1 MDPGGRASQTRASA
15 TNGTLEHVACA
26 VCGRS
31 DDETRF
37 TKDGFA
43 IVRCRGCGL
52 VYVNPRLTP
61 AALAALYEGQEI
73 SPAAYYVRTARQD
86 ELSFAQRLALIERF
100 RDPGTLLDLGCGPG
114 TFSTVARS
122 RGWRTVGL
130 DVNPQSVARCH
141 EIGLEAICD
150 VFPSA
155 ALSGRRFDVVV
166 MNDFLEHLPD
176 PGGALA
182 AAGDLLADGGILFI
196 TTPDVGSL
204 MARMTGARWLHL
216 KPNEHLN
223 YFDRR
228 TIDFLL
234 TRTGFRVKYL
244 RAIGRVRNL
253 AVALEKVRAYG
264 ELVSTVARLVV
275 PARLAERINLP
286 LNPGDEMVVIAG
298 KAG

>member
-1 MDPGGRASQTRASA
+1 MSA
-15 TNGTLEHVACA
+15 RETTDDAALERVTCA
-26 VCGRS
+26 VCGRA
-31 DDETRF
+31 DDEALF
-37 TKDGFA
+37 EKDGFP

-52 VYVNPRLTP
+52 VYVNPRLKP
-61 AALAALYEGQEI
+61 SALNALYEGQEI
-73 SPAAYYVRTARQD
+73 SPAAYYMRTARQD

-100 RDPGTLLDLGCGPG
+100 RVPGTLLDLGCGPG
-114 TFSTVARS
+114 TFSAVARG

-130 DVNPQSVARCH
+130 DVNSQSVVHCR
-141 EIGLEAICD
+141 ELGLEAICD
-150 VFPSA
+150 VFPSPQ
-155 ALSGRRFDVVV
+155 LTGRRFDVVV

-176 PGGALA
+176 PRSALE
-182 AAGDLLADGGILFI
+182 AAGELLAPDGVLFV

-204 MARMTGARWLHL
+204 MARLSGARWLHL

-228 TIDFLL
+228 TIDMLL
-234 TRTGFRVKYL
+234 TAAGYRIKYL
-244 RAIGRVRNL
+244 RAIGRIRNL

-264 ELVSTVARLVV
+264 ELASTLGRWLV